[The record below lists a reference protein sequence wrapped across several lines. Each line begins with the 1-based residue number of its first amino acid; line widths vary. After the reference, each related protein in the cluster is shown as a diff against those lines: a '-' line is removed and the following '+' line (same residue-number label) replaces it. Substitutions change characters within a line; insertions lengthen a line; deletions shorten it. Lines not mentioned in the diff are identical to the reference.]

1 MKASEKS
8 SSSASSS
15 KSCLKLSQNVKNTI
29 KIIQQFFYV
38 LGSSEQLNEITLKE
52 DEIIILDETEIQI
65 DDQFVEVSNVDEVD
79 TKDKTNSTP
88 GIFYVLW

>member
-29 KIIQQFFYV
+29 KIIQQIFCYV

-65 DDQFVEVSNVDEVD
+65 DDQFVEVSNVDEVN

-88 GIFYVLW
+88 GIFYVL

>member
-1 MKASEKS
+1 M
-8 SSSASSS
+8 
-15 KSCLKLSQNVKNTI
+15 
-29 KIIQQFFYV
+29 
-38 LGSSEQLNEITLKE
+38 KE

>member
-1 MKASEKS
+1 M
-8 SSSASSS
+8 
-15 KSCLKLSQNVKNTI
+15 LR
-29 KIIQQFFYV
+29 IQLRLYNNFFYV